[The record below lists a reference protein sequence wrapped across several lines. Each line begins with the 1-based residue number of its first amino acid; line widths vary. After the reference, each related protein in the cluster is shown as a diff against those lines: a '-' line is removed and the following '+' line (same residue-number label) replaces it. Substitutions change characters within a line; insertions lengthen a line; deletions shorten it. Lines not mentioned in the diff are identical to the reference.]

1 MRELRR
7 NLDARVIGLRTDRY
21 SWWVHWRE
29 LADYILPRRYK
40 WLVTPNQWNRGS
52 PLNQFIVDST
62 GTLAAR
68 NLASGMMAG
77 ITSPTRPW
85 FRLGIQGFE
94 EAEESSPVKIWLEE
108 VRLRMMKIFQESNYY
123 SAKAVQFFDLVVF
136 GSAPMLIYED
146 YENVIR
152 CYNPCAGEYY
162 LASSNR
168 LAIDSFYREFV
179 LTVKQVV
186 QEFGEENVSPSVLA
200 SWKSARSNWTREIK
214 VLHAIEPNIGDAA
227 QDGIPRYFP
236 YREVYWEW
244 GSSDQY
250 ILRARG
256 FYENPASCPR
266 WDLVSNDA
274 YGRSPAMDA
283 LGDIK
288 QLQQETKRKAQ
299 AIDKMVNPP
308 LLADV
313 QLKNQPAS
321 VLPGGITYVTQ
332 LDASKGMRPVYEV
345 QPRIQE
351 MMLDIKEIQERI
363 KQIFFNDLFL
373 MISQLDTVRTAT
385 EIDARR
391 EEKLVMLGPVLER
404 FENESLSPDIDR
416 VFNIMHRA
424 RLLPEAP
431 QEVQGR
437 EIQVNYVSMLAEA
450 QRAAS
455 SAGMERLMAQLGNLS
470 AVRPEVLDNID
481 FNEFARQYADIL
493 HVPPK
498 LVVDARKVE
507 QIQAQRAAAA
517 QQQQQPAQISDLAK
531 SAKVLSDT
539 QVGGGQ
545 NALQRMMGGI

>member
-1 MRELRR
+1 VSELRR

-68 NLASGMMAG
+68 TLASGMMSG

-94 EAEESSPVKIWLEE
+94 DATDSSPVKIWLEE
-108 VRLRMMKIFQESNYY
+108 IRLRMMRVFQESNYY
-123 SAKAVQFFDLVVF
+123 SAKATQFFDLVVF
-136 GSAPMLIYED
+136 GTAPMLIYED
-146 YENVIR
+146 FENVIR

-162 LASSNR
+162 LASSPR
-168 LAIDSFYREFV
+168 FTIDSFYREFT
-179 LTVKQVV
+179 LTIKQVI
-186 QEFGEENVSPSVLA
+186 QEFGEENVTPSTLTA
-200 SWKSARSNWTREIK
+200 WKTARANWNREIK
-214 VLHAIEPNIGDAA
+214 ILHAIEPNIGDNE
-227 QDGIPRYFP
+227 QDGVARYFP

-244 GSSDQY
+244 GSADQFV
-250 ILRARG
+250 LRQRG
-256 FYENPASCPR
+256 FYENPAMCPR

-345 QPRIQE
+345 QPRIGE
-351 MMLDIKEIQERI
+351 MMQDIAEIQQRI
-363 KQIFFNDLFL
+363 KAVFFNDLFL

-404 FENESLSPDIDR
+404 FQNESLSQDINR
-416 VFNIMHRA
+416 VFNIMERA
-424 RLLPEAP
+424 KLLPKAP
-431 QEVQGR
+431 P
-437 EIQVNYVSMLAEA
+437 EIQGQNIEVNYVSMLAEA

-455 SAGMERLMAQLGNLS
+455 TSGMERLMAQLGNLS
-470 AVRPEVLDNID
+470 AVKPDVLDNID
-481 FNEFARQYADIL
+481 FNEFTRQYAEIL

-498 LVVDARKVE
+498 IVVDAAQVMK
-507 QIQAQRAAAA
+507 IQQQRAQAA
-517 QQQQQPAQISDLAK
+517 QQAQQPAQVSDIAK
-531 SAKVLSDT
+531 SAKVLSETD
-539 QVGGGQ
+539 VGGGQ
-545 NALQRMMGGI
+545 NALQKMTGL